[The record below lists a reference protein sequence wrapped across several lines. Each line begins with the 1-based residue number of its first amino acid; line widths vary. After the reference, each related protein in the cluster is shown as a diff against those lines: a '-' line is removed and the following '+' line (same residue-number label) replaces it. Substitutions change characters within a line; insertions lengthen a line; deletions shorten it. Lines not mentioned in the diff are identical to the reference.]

1 MRIEKH
7 QKMNNSK
14 WEIREQVN
22 EVKLNKV
29 NILITNATCLQNNN
43 YISNIL
49 HTLNRGTNNK

>member
-22 EVKLNKV
+22 QVKLNKEKYTH
-29 NILITNATCLQNNN
+29 NERYMPTKQQLHKQYTT
-43 YISNIL
+43 YI
-49 HTLNRGTNNK
+49 K